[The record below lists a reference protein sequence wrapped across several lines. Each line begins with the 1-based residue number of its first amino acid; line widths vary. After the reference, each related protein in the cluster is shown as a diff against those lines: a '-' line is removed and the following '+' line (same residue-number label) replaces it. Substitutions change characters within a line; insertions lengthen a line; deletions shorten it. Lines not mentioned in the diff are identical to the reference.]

1 MNSDPQTKTG
11 AQVGSNVKIEVGIH
25 VLDSF
30 SEEAM
35 RQGCRNL
42 HKSLYTG
49 YIVMILNSQIVTAD
63 KILGPRR
70 GSKFYLYRK
79 M

>member
-30 SEEAM
+30 SEE
-35 RQGCRNL
+35 
-42 HKSLYTG
+42 
-49 YIVMILNSQIVTAD
+49 
-63 KILGPRR
+63 
-70 GSKFYLYRK
+70 
-79 M
+79 

>member
-30 SEEAM
+30 SEESM
-35 RQGCRNL
+35 RNL

>member
-11 AQVGSNVKIEVGIH
+11 AQAGSNVKIEVGIH

-30 SEEAM
+30 SEESM
-35 RQGCRNL
+35 RNL

>member
-1 MNSDPQTKTG
+1 MNSDLQTKTG

-30 SEEAM
+30 SEESM
-35 RQGCRNL
+35 RNL

>member
-30 SEEAM
+30 SEESM
-35 RQGCRNL
+35 RNL
-42 HKSLYTG
+42 HKSLYKG

>member
-1 MNSDPQTKTG
+1 MNSDPHTKTG

-30 SEEAM
+30 SEESM
-35 RQGCRNL
+35 RNL